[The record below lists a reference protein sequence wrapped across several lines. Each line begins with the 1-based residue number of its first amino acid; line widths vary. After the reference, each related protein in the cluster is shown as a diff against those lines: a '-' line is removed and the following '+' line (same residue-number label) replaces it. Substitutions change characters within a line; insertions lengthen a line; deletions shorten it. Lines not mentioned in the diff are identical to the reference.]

1 MKRLIPMTQ
10 ADREQV
16 KRLAIALE
24 RLDRRRELA
33 RRSSVPRML
42 GSMGSSLIALVVVV
56 LSPSL
61 LFRGL
66 RGKSGGYASE
76 HYNRQFQRWHV
87 HSGRDRQ

>member
-16 KRLAIALE
+16 KRLAIALG

-33 RRSSVPRML
+33 RRSGVPRML
-42 GSMGSSLIALVVVV
+42 GSMGSSLIALAVVVV

-66 RGKSGGYASE
+66 RRKIWRVRE
-76 HYNRQFQRWHV
+76 
-87 HSGRDRQ
+87 